1 LRAKRDQVLS
11 NFQVER
17 IVVGHLMTN
26 SYILASG
33 GECLILDPGDD
44 AARILQKVSDSQ
56 MKPRYVISTHGHFD
70 HLLAAGKVSREL
82 GVPFCLHERD
92 RDTLTEF
99 WGLASR
105 YGATGKPPV
114 PDIYLKGDESW
125 DIGGNRVYTIPTP
138 GHTPGS
144 ISILA
149 GSRLFTGDTL
159 FNGSIGRTDIGGENH
174 EMVASLRKIMS
185 LPEHTEIFPGHGEPT
200 EIGRELDTMRYFI
213 RLLGT

>member
-1 LRAKRDQVLS
+1 MGGKKSQALS
-11 NFQVER
+11 DFQVER
-17 IVVGHLMTN
+17 LVVGPLMTN
-26 SYILASG
+26 CYILSSG

-44 AARILQKVSDSQ
+44 AARILQTVAGSHL
-56 MKPRYVISTHGHFD
+56 KPRYVISTHGHFD
-70 HLLAAGKVSREL
+70 HLLAAGNVSKKL

-105 YGATGKPPV
+105 YGTEGSPPI
-114 PDIYLKGDESW
+114 PGIYLKGDESW
-125 DIGGNRVYTIPTP
+125 GIGGSKVSIIPTP

-149 GSRLFTGDTL
+149 GSWFFTGDTL

-174 EMVASLRKIMS
+174 AMVSSLRKIMS
-185 LPEHTEIFPGHGEPT
+185 LPEDTEIFPGHGEPT
-200 EIGRELDTMRYFI
+200 AVGMELDTMRYFI